1 MRTMVRSGCEQK
13 QQARQQ
19 KKNKATRP
27 KGEPSGSPFYLA
39 VVMRVVGEAQPAK
52 PSGGRWTGDVT
63 SREVFTLGWALAR
76 Q

>member
-27 KGEPSGSPFYLA
+27 EGEPSGSPFYLA
-39 VVMRVVGEAQPAK
+39 MVMGFERVVG
-52 PSGGRWTGDVT
+52 
-63 SREVFTLGWALAR
+63 
-76 Q
+76 